1 MQRSTFTRG
10 CFRRRCWTPRAASSL
25 RSGYRPRVRRSM
37 TGRRDRRG
45 SSRRS
50 RSRRRPVGVG
60 SRASCR
66 RAASTCVSATRARRA
81 LWAARSVGRRA
92 TGSTRPGSRGSWP
105 RSCCQRP
112 GCRPLRSSPC
122 ATAAVCATRSLRT
135 ATAGRSACTHRSPT
149 RAGPAA
155 AAGCLIV
162 SGQQW
167 GIGRLCCP
175 SPPAR
180 ASRLTIIHALDEQIE
195 LLDTQLRRLG
205 SQRPAPAGALR
216 DLRRRPRAGGADPRR
231 ARRGEPLPPCP
242 PGRAPER
249 PRRRR
254 LRISQPAP
262 ARPARQ
268 ARLTRAPLG
277 RSPRRPTTPADERA
291 PTTLFTR
298 APSSVAARNPPRS
311 PSRARSPLAPTTSSP
326 ISSRPPDRCN

>member
-1 MQRSTFTRG
+1 MAGRG
-10 CFRRRCWTPRAASSL
+10 D
-25 RSGYRPRVRRSM
+25 G
-37 TGRRDRRG
+37 RG

-50 RSRRRPVGVG
+50 RSRRRPGGVG

-105 RSCCQRP
+105 RRCCQRP
-112 GCRPLRSSPC
+112 GCRPLRSSTC
-122 ATAAVCATRSLRT
+122 ASAPVCATRSLRT
-135 ATAGRSACTHRSPT
+135 ATAGRSACTHLLTHEGWPCGR
-149 RAGPAA
+149 
-155 AAGCLIV
+155 
-162 SGQQW
+162 
-167 GIGRLCCP
+167 GRLFDRLGATVGHRALVLP
-175 SPPAR
+175 EPAR
-180 ASRLTIIHALDEQIE
+180 ASVEAMLTIIHALDEQIE
-195 LLDTQLRRLG
+195 LLETQLRRLG

-254 LRISQPAP
+254 LRLSRPAP

-277 RSPRRPTTPADERA
+277 RSPRRPTTPADKRA
-291 PTTLFTR
+291 PTTLSTR